1 MGAGKIPHPK
11 QTKNKNN
18 IMRVFFSFLLI
29 IISLNA
35 FAGSEISRFW
45 HVTGAS
51 SLQINGTTNVNT
63 FQCGSAYD
71 SGSDM
76 IRELWDPYSE
86 KWEIHGSVFIEV
98 ETFDCRNRI
107 MNNDFRNTL
116 KHDKYPEIQIEFLN
130 LKEVQNQNNTRKAQG
145 YVKITLAGVSHQYFL
160 SSELEFLDDQYSI
173 LRGEQT
179 FRFSDFGLEPPQ
191 KGFGLVRVSDEIQV
205 SFDLI
210 LEQAAYTEN

>member
-1 MGAGKIPHPK
+1 
-11 QTKNKNN
+11 
-18 IMRVFFSFLLI
+18 MRLFVSFSLI
-29 IISLNA
+29 ILSLTV
-35 FAGSEISRFW
+35 FANKEITRFW

-63 FQCGSAYD
+63 FQCGSAYE

-130 LKEVQNQNNTRKAQG
+130 LKEVQLHENTRKAQG
-145 YVKITLAGVSHQYFL
+145 YVKITLAGKSHKYFI

-173 LRGEQT
+173 LRGEQV

-191 KGFGLVRVSDEIQV
+191 KGFGLVKVNDEIEV

-210 LEQAAYTEN
+210 LEQTSLTEN